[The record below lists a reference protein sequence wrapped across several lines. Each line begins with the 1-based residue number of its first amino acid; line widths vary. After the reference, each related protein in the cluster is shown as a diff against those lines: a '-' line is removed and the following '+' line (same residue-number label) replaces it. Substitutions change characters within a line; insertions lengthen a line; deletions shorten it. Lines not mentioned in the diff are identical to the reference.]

1 MISRSCPKCS
11 SVMRAYDRKG
21 ELWLRCR
28 DCKLTLP
35 AAALEE
41 EESGLGDLEPLPG
54 APEPGL
60 NGVKGS
66 SELRNQ
72 RAGAC
77 RPVEM

>member
-1 MISRSCPKCS
+1 ML
-11 SVMRAYDRKG
+11 AYERKG